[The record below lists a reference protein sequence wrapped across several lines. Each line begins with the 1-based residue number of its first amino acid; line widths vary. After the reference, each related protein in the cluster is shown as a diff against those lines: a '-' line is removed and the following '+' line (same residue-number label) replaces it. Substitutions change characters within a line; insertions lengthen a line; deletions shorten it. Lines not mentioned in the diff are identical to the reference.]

1 MPIRSTLPFSFRS
14 TVALAVAAAL
24 AVPAVA
30 SPAAAQARPAVADSA
45 AKAVAGEATDFSA
58 RKKVR
63 RHSRGNAAA
72 GAAMMGMTLGV
83 MGAIIA
89 DQRRRDY
96 YRDRYYYGGSPY
108 YGGHYYGGGPYYYG
122 GGPLYPVPHY

>member
-1 MPIRSTLPFSFRS
+1 MSTRSTLPSPFRRAA
-14 TVALAVAAAL
+14 ALAVAAAL
-24 AVPAVA
+24 VLPVVA
-30 SPAAAQARPAVADSA
+30 PPAAQARPAVTGKTD
-45 AKAVAGEATDFSA
+45 KAMAGEATDFSA

-96 YRDRYYYGGSPY
+96 YRDRYYYGGQPY
-108 YGGHYYGGGPYYYG
+108 YGGYYYGGRPYYG
-122 GGPLYPVPHY
+122 GGPLYPVPRY

>member
-1 MPIRSTLPFSFRS
+1 MSTRSTLHSPFRRAA
-14 TVALAVAAAL
+14 ALAVAAAL
-24 AVPAVA
+24 VLPVVA
-30 SPAAAQARPAVADSA
+30 PPAAQARPAVT
-45 AKAVAGEATDFSA
+45 AKADRAMAGEATDFSA

-96 YRDRYYYGGSPY
+96 YRDRYYYGGQPY
-108 YGGHYYGGGPYYYG
+108 YGGYYYGGRPYYG

>member
-1 MPIRSTLPFSFRS
+1 MPISSTLSSPFRR

-24 AVPAVA
+24 VLPVVTM
-30 SPAAAQARPAVADSA
+30 PAAQARPAVTDKS

-96 YRDRYYYGGSPY
+96 YRDRYYYGGNPY
-108 YGGHYYGGGPYYYG
+108 YGGYYYGGAPYYGGGPFYA
-122 GGPLYPVPHY
+122 VPHY

>member
-1 MPIRSTLPFSFRS
+1 MSTRSTLSSPFRR

-24 AVPAVA
+24 VLPVLAP
-30 SPAAAQARPAVADSA
+30 PAAQARPAVTDKA

-63 RHSRGNAAA
+63 RGYRGNAAA

-96 YRDRYYYGGSPY
+96 YRDRYYYGGGPY
-108 YGGHYYGGGPYYYG
+108 YGGYYYGGQPYYG